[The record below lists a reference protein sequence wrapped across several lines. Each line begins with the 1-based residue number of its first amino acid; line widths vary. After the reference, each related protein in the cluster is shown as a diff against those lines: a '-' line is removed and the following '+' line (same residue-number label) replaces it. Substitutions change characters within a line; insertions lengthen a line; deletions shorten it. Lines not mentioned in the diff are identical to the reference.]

1 MTLSMSLFA
10 AATLLIAALAGYA
23 LYLWRRVWRNERQ
36 QAELK

>member
-23 LYLWRRVWRNERQ
+23 LYLS
-36 QAELK
+36 LIHI